1 MTTLHIASACHESWD
16 AMTPNHQGRH
26 CASCDK
32 TVVDVTALDP
42 APAREYLRHELPIR
56 LGRGE
61 RVCVRAHAD
70 RSGRL
75 LRPGVTRR
83 LLTNGLAAV
92 LAVAAAGFAG
102 FGPDLGAAE
111 AETPVP
117 TTEPLPGKMGEIV
130 VMPAPMTGDVMMM
143 GMPAPLPAVPP
154 VTDATSGI
162 TVTIDPT
169 TFVVSRWLAK
179 SEVNELGDTN
189 LITACGVPN
198 DAAHRPTAM
207 RLEGPTVVIICGDRT
222 VTLDL
227 HTGAEIVPKV
237 P

>member
-1 MTTLHIASACHESWD
+1 MTTLRIASPCHESWD
-16 AMTPNHQGRH
+16 AMTPNRHGRH
-26 CASCDK
+26 CAACDK

-42 APAREYLRHELPIR
+42 APAREYLRQELPIR
-56 LGRGE
+56 LARGE

-92 LAVAAAGFAG
+92 LAVTAAGFAG

-111 AETPVP
+111 VETPPP
-117 TTEPLPGKMGEIV
+117 TTEPLPGRMGEIA
-130 VMPAPMTGDVMMM
+130 VMPAPLTGDVMM
-143 GMPAPLPAVPP
+143 GMPVPQP
-154 VTDATSGI
+154 IVPSVTDDASGI
-162 TVTIDPT
+162 TVTVDPN
-169 TFVVSRWLAK
+169 TFVVSRWRAK
-179 SEVNELGDTN
+179 GEVNELGDTN
-189 LITACGVPN
+189 LITTCGIPN
-198 DAAHRPTAM
+198 DAAHRPTAL
-207 RLEGPTVVIICGDRT
+207 RLEGGTVVITCGDRT

-227 HTGAEIVPKV
+227 HSGAPIAPKV